1 MESFRTKRFS
11 KFAYCDRIYA
21 KVRIIKAYL
30 RVKGVYDMSE
40 TIRIQD
46 DLYMHVNKEWLDN
59 AVIPADKPATGGFI
73 NLDADVEKL
82 MIGDFNKMARGT
94 PETPDENVKKA
105 VRLFK
110 LAKNVK
116 RRNAEGLKPV
126 QKDLDKI
133 YNLKSISDLNRRI
146 KDFVL
151 SRIALPFGVGV
162 DDDMKDTSR
171 HAFALRGPSTILPD
185 TTYYKEEMK
194 AQHDALIGVWSQ
206 MVAELLKRTTLTET
220 EQKTYLENALKF
232 DAVIATLVKSSEEW
246 SEYVKTYNPMPTRRV
261 CTLLRPVKFKKLLA
275 SFYGERIPE
284 TIIVAEPRFLKGFSQ
299 LFNEET
305 FELYKSWAYIDV
317 LVSACGYLSE
327 ELRELAS
334 AYRKVLTGVNE
345 LPSIEKQAYS
355 TASSLFS
362 EPVGLYYGRKYFG
375 EEAKKD
381 VVEMVHEI
389 IDTYKVRLERN
400 GFLSEATKQKA
411 ILKLNKIAVK
421 MGYPDECNKLYDKI
435 NFGQR
440 ASFYGA
446 IKEILA
452 TRILDN
458 FEKLWLPVDRSEWVM
473 AGHVVNACYNP
484 TSNDIT
490 FPAAILQ
497 KPFYSVNQSRSE
509 NLGGIGAVIGHEI
522 SHAFDNNGAKCDE
535 NGNLNNWW
543 TKEDNK
549 KFVHKTK
556 AMIKEF
562 EGIELEWGKVNA
574 SFIVSENIA
583 DNGGMAVTLEIM
595 SNMENAD
602 YEAYFRNWARVWCLK
617 GRPEYLKLLL
627 QVDVHAP
634 AYLRA
639 NMQPR
644 NFDAWYETFN
654 VKPTDKM
661 YIAPKN
667 RVVIW

>member
-1 MESFRTKRFS
+1 
-11 KFAYCDRIYA
+11 
-21 KVRIIKAYL
+21 
-30 RVKGVYDMSE
+30 MSDS
-40 TIRIQD
+40 IRIQD
-46 DLYMHVNKEWLDN
+46 DLYMHVNKEWLDS

-73 NLDADVEKL
+73 NLDQDVEKL
-82 MIGDFNKMARGT
+82 MISDFNKMARGAI
-94 PETPDENVKKA
+94 EIPDENVQKA

-116 RRNAEGLKPV
+116 RRNQEGLKPAL
-126 QKDLDKI
+126 KDLDKI
-133 YNLKSISDLNRRI
+133 YNLKTIGDLNRRL
-146 KDFVL
+146 KEFVL
-151 SRIALPFGVGV
+151 RNAALPFGVGV
-162 DDDMKDTSR
+162 EDDMKDTSR
-171 HAFALRGPSTILPD
+171 HAFSLRGPSTILPD
-185 TTYYKEEMK
+185 TTYYKDEMK
-194 AQHDALIGVWSQ
+194 AQHDALIGVWSN
-206 MVAELLKRTTLTET
+206 MTTELLKRTSLTED
-220 EQKTYLENALKF
+220 EQKTYLQNALKF
-232 DAVIATLVKSSEEW
+232 DAIIATLVKSSEEW
-246 SEYVKTYNPMPTRRV
+246 SEYVKAYNPMPTRRV
-261 CTLLRPVKFKKLLA
+261 CTLLRPIKFKKLLIA
-275 SFYGERIPE
+275 LYGDRIPE
-284 TIIVAEPRFLKGFSQ
+284 TIIVAEPRFLKGFCT
-299 LFNEET
+299 LFNEEN
-305 FELYKSWAYIDV
+305 FELYKAWAYIHT
-317 LVSACGYLSE
+317 LLSACDYLSE

-345 LPSIEKQAYS
+345 LPSIEKQAYG
-355 TASSLFS
+355 TASRMFS

-400 GFLSEATKQKA
+400 DFLSDETKKRA
-411 ILKLNKIAVK
+411 ILKLNKIVVK
-421 MGYPDECNKLYDKI
+421 MGYPDECNKLYDKV
-435 NFGQR
+435 NFAPR

-446 IKEILA
+446 IKEIISAHL
-452 TRILDN
+452 LDN
-458 FEKLWLPVDRSEWVM
+458 FEKLWLPVDRTEWVM
-473 AGHVVNACYNP
+473 AGHIVNACYNP

-497 KPFYSVNQSRSE
+497 KPFYSIKQSRSE

-549 KFVHKTK
+549 KFVQKTK

-574 SFIVSENIA
+574 AFIVSENIA

-595 SNMENAD
+595 SHMKDAD
-602 YEAYFRNWARVWCLK
+602 YAAYFRNWARVWCLK
-617 GRPEYLKLLL
+617 GRPEYLQLLL

-644 NFDAWYETFN
+644 NFEAWYKAFD

-667 RVVIW
+667 RVIIW

>member
-1 MESFRTKRFS
+1 
-11 KFAYCDRIYA
+11 
-21 KVRIIKAYL
+21 
-30 RVKGVYDMSE
+30 MSN

-46 DLYMHVNKEWLDN
+46 DLYMHVNQEWLEN

-73 NLDADVEKL
+73 NLDSDVEKL
-82 MIGDFNKMARGT
+82 MIGDFNKMAKGKL
-94 PETPDENVKKA
+94 EVPDANVQKA
-105 VRLFK
+105 VNLFK
-110 LAKNVK
+110 LVKNVK

-133 YNLKSISDLNRRI
+133 HNLKDVAELNRKI

-151 SRIALPFGVGV
+151 CNLDLPFGVGV
-162 DDDMKDTSR
+162 EDDMKDTSR
-171 HAFALRGPSTILPD
+171 HALTFRGPSTILPD
-185 TTYYKEEMK
+185 TTYYNEEMK
-194 AQHDALIGVWSQ
+194 PQHDALIGVWSQ
-206 MVAELLKRTTLTET
+206 MTAELLKRTTLTEE

-232 DAVIATLVKSSEEW
+232 DAIIATLVKSQEEW
-246 SEYVKTYNPMPTRRV
+246 SEYVKNYNPMPTRRV
-261 CTLLRPVKFKKLLA
+261 CTLLRPIKLKKLLV
-275 SFYGERIPE
+275 SFYGEHLPE
-284 TIIVAEPRFLKGFSQ
+284 NIIVAEPRFLKGFST
-299 LFNEET
+299 LFNEEN
-305 FELYKSWAYIDV
+305 FELYKAWAYINT
-317 LVSACGYLSE
+317 LLSACSYLSE
-327 ELRELAS
+327 ELREIGS

-345 LPSIEKQAYS
+345 LPSIEKQAYGA
-355 TASSLFS
+355 ASRLFS

-389 IDTYKVRLERN
+389 IDTYKVRLESN
-400 GFLSEATKQKA
+400 SILSEETKKKA

-435 NFGQR
+435 SFGPR
-440 ASFYGA
+440 ASYYGA
-446 IKEILA
+446 VKEIYTTL
-452 TRILDN
+452 IVDN
-458 FEKLWLPVDRSEWVM
+458 FEKLWKPVDRSEWVM

-484 TSNDIT
+484 TFNDIT

-497 KPFYSVNQSRSE
+497 KPFYSINQSRSE

-549 KFVHKTK
+549 KFVQKTK

-595 SNMENAD
+595 SNMKDAD

-644 NFDAWYETFN
+644 NFDVWYKTFD

-667 RVVIW
+667 RVIIW

>member
-1 MESFRTKRFS
+1 
-11 KFAYCDRIYA
+11 
-21 KVRIIKAYL
+21 
-30 RVKGVYDMSE
+30 MSN

-46 DLYMHVNKEWLDN
+46 DLYMHVNQEWLEN

-82 MIGDFNKMARGT
+82 LISDFNKMAKGKL
-94 PETPDENVKKA
+94 EISDANVQKA
-105 VRLFK
+105 VNLFK

-126 QKDLDKI
+126 QKDLEKI
-133 YNLKSISDLNRRI
+133 HNLKDVAELNRKL

-151 SRIALPFGVGV
+151 CNLDLPFGVGV

-171 HAFALRGPSTILPD
+171 HALTFRGPSTILPD

-194 AQHDALIGVWSQ
+194 PQHDALIGVWSQ
-206 MVAELLKRTTLTET
+206 MVAELLKRTTLTEE
-220 EQKTYLENALKF
+220 EQKAYLENALKF
-232 DAVIATLVKSSEEW
+232 DAIIATLVKSQEEW
-246 SEYVKTYNPMPTRRV
+246 SEYVKNYNPMPTRRV
-261 CTLLRPVKFKKLLA
+261 CTLLRPIKFKKILA
-275 SFYGERIPE
+275 SFYGENLPE
-284 TIIVAEPRFLKGFSQ
+284 NIIVAEPRFLKGFST
-299 LFNEET
+299 LFNEQN
-305 FELYKSWAYIDV
+305 FELYKAWAYINT
-317 LVSACGYLSE
+317 LLSACGYLSE
-327 ELRELAS
+327 ELREIGS

-345 LPSIEKQAYS
+345 LPSIEKQAFRS
-355 TASSLFS
+355 ASGLFS

-389 IDTYKVRLERN
+389 IDTYKVRLESN
-400 GFLSEATKQKA
+400 SILSEETKKKA

-435 NFGQR
+435 SFGPR
-440 ASFYGA
+440 ASYYGA
-446 IKEILA
+446 VKEIYTTL
-452 TRILDN
+452 IVDN
-458 FEKLWLPVDRSEWVM
+458 FEKLWKPVDRSEWVM

-484 TSNDIT
+484 TFNDIT

-497 KPFYSVNQSRSE
+497 KPFYSINQSRSE

-549 KFVHKTK
+549 KFVQKTK

-595 SNMENAD
+595 SNMKDAD

-617 GRPEYLKLLL
+617 ARPEYLKLLL

-644 NFDAWYETFN
+644 NFDVWYKTFD
-654 VKPTDKM
+654 VKPSDKM

-667 RVVIW
+667 RVIIW